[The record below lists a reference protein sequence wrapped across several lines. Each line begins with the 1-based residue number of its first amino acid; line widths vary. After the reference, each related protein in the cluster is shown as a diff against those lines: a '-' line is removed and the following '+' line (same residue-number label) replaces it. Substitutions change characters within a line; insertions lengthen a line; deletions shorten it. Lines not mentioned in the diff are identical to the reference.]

1 MDNTQSKVD
10 KDSQSFDDAMR
21 MIWGPTW
28 GKFRDIN
35 GKDDFQKTS
44 APDMNKG
51 QASKEQRNG
60 AEQELAAV
68 RRLITRSI
76 SSLQFANDKITK
88 ISEAL
93 TSGSLSNEENN
104 RNNNSIFARSPQNN
118 NSISKREDNNSN
130 SQNSN
135 KTNSRAF
142 SSGSGESS
150 SSDESSGDGERDSAD
165 NSGNSGRR
173 RRRRKSK
180 RMQRSEKNDSNK
192 NNNGT
197 NSNNLH
203 TDADLQNLKQKIKD
217 LENKS
222 AVWESQIQS
231 LKGKSQAVDPQ
242 SAETSYEL
250 QLQERKKNNL
260 VFFGLQGDEQ
270 DDINQLK
277 ALFSDLGADV
287 YLDNTKFFR
296 TGRSLEK
303 CRPLILKLEN
313 QEEKAKI
320 LFNAKKL
327 KNNKTWTGV
336 SITHDLTKQQCQTE
350 KLKEM
355 ELRKEAVEKNSRLS
369 KEEKNTRVWKV
380 VGGRGTRCLV
390 LRNKEAPPNQ
400 GGL

>member
-1 MDNTQSKVD
+1 MQRSGKN
-10 KDSQSFDDAMR
+10 DSYF
-21 MIWGPTW
+21 I
-28 GKFRDIN
+28 
-35 GKDDFQKTS
+35 
-44 APDMNKG
+44 
-51 QASKEQRNG
+51 
-60 AEQELAAV
+60 
-68 RRLITRSI
+68 
-76 SSLQFANDKITK
+76 
-88 ISEAL
+88 
-93 TSGSLSNEENN
+93 
-104 RNNNSIFARSPQNN
+104 
-118 NSISKREDNNSN
+118 
-130 SQNSN
+130 
-135 KTNSRAF
+135 
-142 SSGSGESS
+142 SS
-150 SSDESSGDGERDSAD
+150 SSSARTNNSS
-165 NSGNSGRR
+165 NS
-173 RRRRKSK
+173 
-180 RMQRSEKNDSNK
+180 
-192 NNNGT
+192 
-197 NSNNLH
+197 NLH
-203 TDADLQNLKQKIKD
+203 TDADLQSLKEKIKD

-222 AVWESQIQS
+222 AVWESQIKS

-242 SAETSYEL
+242 SAEPSYEL

-260 VFFGLQGDEQ
+260 VFFGLQEDEQ
-270 DDINQLK
+270 NDINQLK

-390 LRNKEAPPNQ
+390 LRNNETPQNQ

>member
-1 MDNTQSKVD
+1 MD
-10 KDSQSFDDAMR
+10 DSLSD
-21 MIWGPTW
+21 P
-28 GKFRDIN
+28 
-35 GKDDFQKTS
+35 
-44 APDMNKG
+44 NKRSG
-51 QASKEQRNG
+51 NDRSVMG

-68 RRLITRSI
+68 KRLLSRSI
-76 SSLQFANDKITK
+76 FSLQFANEKITK
-88 ISEAL
+88 ICEAL
-93 TSGSLSNEENN
+93 TSGSLSSEENN
-104 RNNNSIFARSPQNN
+104 RNNNSTFARIFARSPRNN
-118 NSISKREDNNSN
+118 NSTSKREDNNSN

-135 KTNSRAF
+135 KSHLRVL
-142 SSGSGESS
+142 SSGSSESS

-173 RRRRKSK
+173 RRKSK
-180 RMQRSEKNDSNK
+180 RMQGSEKNDSNK
-192 NNNGT
+192 NNNST

-222 AVWESQIQS
+222 AVWESQIKS
-231 LKGKSQAVDPQ
+231 LKGKSQAVNPQ

-260 VFFGLQGDEQ
+260 VFFGLQEDEQ
-270 DDINQLK
+270 NDINQLK

-287 YLDNTKFFR
+287 SLDNTKFFR

-400 GGL
+400 DGL

>member
-1 MDNTQSKVD
+1 MD
-10 KDSQSFDDAMR
+10 DSLSD
-21 MIWGPTW
+21 P
-28 GKFRDIN
+28 
-35 GKDDFQKTS
+35 
-44 APDMNKG
+44 NKRSG
-51 QASKEQRNG
+51 NDRSVMG

-68 RRLITRSI
+68 KRLLSRSI
-76 SSLQFANDKITK
+76 FSLQFANEKITK
-88 ISEAL
+88 ICEAL
-93 TSGSLSNEENN
+93 TSGSLSSEENN
-104 RNNNSIFARSPQNN
+104 RNNNSTFARIFARSPRNN
-118 NSISKREDNNSN
+118 NSTSKREDNNSN

-135 KTNSRAF
+135 KSHLRVL
-142 SSGSGESS
+142 SSGSSESSS

-180 RMQRSEKNDSNK
+180 RMQGSEKNDSNK
-192 NNNGT
+192 NNNST

-222 AVWESQIQS
+222 AVWESQIKS
-231 LKGKSQAVDPQ
+231 LKGKSQAVNPQ

-260 VFFGLQGDEQ
+260 VFFGLQEDEQ
-270 DDINQLK
+270 NDINQLK

-287 YLDNTKFFR
+287 SLDNTKFFR

-390 LRNKEAPPNQ
+390 LRNKEASQNQ

>member
-1 MDNTQSKVD
+1 MD
-10 KDSQSFDDAMR
+10 DSLSD
-21 MIWGPTW
+21 P
-28 GKFRDIN
+28 
-35 GKDDFQKTS
+35 
-44 APDMNKG
+44 NKRSG
-51 QASKEQRNG
+51 NDRSVMG

-68 RRLITRSI
+68 KRLLSRSI
-76 SSLQFANDKITK
+76 FSLQFANEKITK
-88 ISEAL
+88 ICEAL
-93 TSGSLSNEENN
+93 TSGSLSSEENN
-104 RNNNSIFARSPQNN
+104 RNNSTFARIFARSPRNN
-118 NSISKREDNNSN
+118 NSTSKREDNNSN

-135 KTNSRAF
+135 KSHLRVL
-142 SSGSGESS
+142 SSGSSESS

-180 RMQRSEKNDSNK
+180 RMQGSEKNDSNK
-192 NNNGT
+192 NNNST

-222 AVWESQIQS
+222 AVWESQIKS
-231 LKGKSQAVDPQ
+231 LKGKSQAVNPQ

-260 VFFGLQGDEQ
+260 VFFGLQEDEQ
-270 DDINQLK
+270 NDINQLK

-287 YLDNTKFFR
+287 SLDNTKFFR

-390 LRNKEAPPNQ
+390 LRNKEAPQNQ

>member
-28 GKFRDIN
+28 GKFRDTN

-51 QASKEQRNG
+51 QASKELHCEIDERIR

-68 RRLITRSI
+68 KRLLTRSI

-142 SSGSGESS
+142 SSGSGKSS

-192 NNNGT
+192 NNNST

-260 VFFGLQGDEQ
+260 VFFGLQEDEQ
-270 DDINQLK
+270 DNFNQLK
-277 ALFSDLGADV
+277 ALFSNLGADV
-287 YLDNTKFFR
+287 HLDNTKFFR
-296 TGRSLEK
+296 T
-303 CRPLILKLEN
+303 
-313 QEEKAKI
+313 
-320 LFNAKKL
+320 
-327 KNNKTWTGV
+327 
-336 SITHDLTKQQCQTE
+336 
-350 KLKEM
+350 
-355 ELRKEAVEKNSRLS
+355 
-369 KEEKNTRVWKV
+369 
-380 VGGRGTRCLV
+380 
-390 LRNKEAPPNQ
+390 
-400 GGL
+400 

>member
-1 MDNTQSKVD
+1 MD
-10 KDSQSFDDAMR
+10 DSLSD
-21 MIWGPTW
+21 P
-28 GKFRDIN
+28 
-35 GKDDFQKTS
+35 
-44 APDMNKG
+44 NKRSG
-51 QASKEQRNG
+51 NDRSVMG

-68 RRLITRSI
+68 KRLLSRSI
-76 SSLQFANDKITK
+76 FSLQFANEKITK
-88 ISEAL
+88 ICEAL
-93 TSGSLSNEENN
+93 TSGSLSSEENN
-104 RNNNSIFARSPQNN
+104 RNNNSTFARIFARSPRNN
-118 NSISKREDNNSN
+118 NSTSKRKDNNN

-135 KTNSRAF
+135 KSHLRVL
-142 SSGSGESS
+142 SSGSSESSS

-173 RRRRKSK
+173 RRRRRKSK
-180 RMQRSEKNDSNK
+180 RMQGSEKNDSNK
-192 NNNGT
+192 NNNST

-222 AVWESQIQS
+222 AVWESQIKS
-231 LKGKSQAVDPQ
+231 LKGKSQAVNPQ

-260 VFFGLQGDEQ
+260 VFFGLQEDEQ
-270 DDINQLK
+270 NDINQLK

-287 YLDNTKFFR
+287 SLDNTKFFR

-390 LRNKEAPPNQ
+390 LRNKEAPQNQ

>member
-1 MDNTQSKVD
+1 MD
-10 KDSQSFDDAMR
+10 DSLSD
-21 MIWGPTW
+21 P
-28 GKFRDIN
+28 
-35 GKDDFQKTS
+35 
-44 APDMNKG
+44 NKRSG
-51 QASKEQRNG
+51 NDRSVMG

-68 RRLITRSI
+68 KRLLSRSI
-76 SSLQFANDKITK
+76 FSLQFANEKITK
-88 ISEAL
+88 ICEAL
-93 TSGSLSNEENN
+93 TSGSLSSEENN
-104 RNNNSIFARSPQNN
+104 RNNNSTFARIFARSPRNN
-118 NSISKREDNNSN
+118 NSTSKREDNNN

-135 KTNSRAF
+135 KSHLRVL
-142 SSGSGESS
+142 SSGSSKSS

-192 NNNGT
+192 NNNST

-260 VFFGLQGDEQ
+260 VFFGLQEDEQ

-355 ELRKEAVEKNSRLS
+355 ELKKEAVEKNSRLS
-369 KEEKNTRVWKV
+369 KEEKSTRVWKV

-390 LRNKEAPPNQ
+390 LRNKETPQNQ

>member
-1 MDNTQSKVD
+1 
-10 KDSQSFDDAMR
+10 
-21 MIWGPTW
+21 
-28 GKFRDIN
+28 
-35 GKDDFQKTS
+35 
-44 APDMNKG
+44 
-51 QASKEQRNG
+51 
-60 AEQELAAV
+60 
-68 RRLITRSI
+68 
-76 SSLQFANDKITK
+76 
-88 ISEAL
+88 
-93 TSGSLSNEENN
+93 
-104 RNNNSIFARSPQNN
+104 
-118 NSISKREDNNSN
+118 
-130 SQNSN
+130 
-135 KTNSRAF
+135 
-142 SSGSGESS
+142 
-150 SSDESSGDGERDSAD
+150 
-165 NSGNSGRR
+165 
-173 RRRRKSK
+173 
-180 RMQRSEKNDSNK
+180 MQGSEKNDSNK
-192 NNNGT
+192 NNNST

-222 AVWESQIQS
+222 AVWESQIKS
-231 LKGKSQAVDPQ
+231 LKGKSQAVNPQ

-260 VFFGLQGDEQ
+260 VFFGLQEDEQ
-270 DDINQLK
+270 NDINQLK

-287 YLDNTKFFR
+287 SLDNTKFFR

-355 ELRKEAVEKNSRLS
+355 ELKKEAVEKNSRLS
-369 KEEKNTRVWKV
+369 KEEKSTRVWKV

-390 LRNKEAPPNQ
+390 LRNKEAPQNQ

>member
-1 MDNTQSKVD
+1 
-10 KDSQSFDDAMR
+10 
-21 MIWGPTW
+21 
-28 GKFRDIN
+28 
-35 GKDDFQKTS
+35 
-44 APDMNKG
+44 
-51 QASKEQRNG
+51 
-60 AEQELAAV
+60 
-68 RRLITRSI
+68 
-76 SSLQFANDKITK
+76 
-88 ISEAL
+88 
-93 TSGSLSNEENN
+93 
-104 RNNNSIFARSPQNN
+104 
-118 NSISKREDNNSN
+118 
-130 SQNSN
+130 
-135 KTNSRAF
+135 
-142 SSGSGESS
+142 
-150 SSDESSGDGERDSAD
+150 
-165 NSGNSGRR
+165 
-173 RRRRKSK
+173 
-180 RMQRSEKNDSNK
+180 MQGSEKNDSNK
-192 NNNGT
+192 NNNST

-203 TDADLQNLKQKIKD
+203 TDADFQNLKQKIKD

-222 AVWESQIQS
+222 AVWESQIKS

-260 VFFGLQGDEQ
+260 VFFGLQEDEQ
-270 DDINQLK
+270 NDINQLK

-287 YLDNTKFFR
+287 SLDNTKFFR

-355 ELRKEAVEKNSRLS
+355 ELRKEAVEKNSHLS

-390 LRNKEAPPNQ
+390 LRNKEAPQNQ

>member
-28 GKFRDIN
+28 GKFRDTN

-51 QASKEQRNG
+51 QASKELPCKIDKRNK

-68 RRLITRSI
+68 KRLITRSI

-135 KTNSRAF
+135 KTNFRAF

-180 RMQRSEKNDSNK
+180 RMQRSGKNDSNFISSSSSART
-192 NNNGT
+192 NNSS
-197 NSNNLH
+197 NSNLH
-203 TDADLQNLKQKIKD
+203 TDADLQSLKEKIKD

-222 AVWESQIQS
+222 AVWESQIKS
-231 LKGKSQAVDPQ
+231 LKGKSQAVDPR
-242 SAETSYEL
+242 SAESSYEL
-250 QLQERKKNNL
+250 QLQE
-260 VFFGLQGDEQ
+260 DEQ

-287 YLDNTKFFR
+287 HLDDTKFFR

-303 CRPLILKLEN
+303 CRPLILQLES

-355 ELRKEAVEKNSRLS
+355 ELKKEAVEKNSRLS
-369 KEEKNTRVWKV
+369 QEEKSTRVWKV
-380 VGGRGTRCLV
+380 VGGRGTRCLI
-390 LRNKEAPPNQ
+390 LRNIEKPQNQ
-400 GGL
+400 G